1 MGGRF
6 AMREAL
12 ANPDRVA
19 ALILEST
26 HPGIESEIEREA
38 RRQRDA
44 TLATSLV
51 EDYDR
56 FLATWNRLPL
66 FASPS
71 DAPSEPREHF
81 EAIQRS
87 QVPSRMARSLIEHG
101 AGTMMPVRDRLH
113 TLPMPVLAI
122 TGALDRTYP
131 QFRYTHPTAIFQSG
145 WTVLPSKRS
154 TPAHSYWKPSGLFMS
169 LEERSDGDGT
179 IEAFIDWDETTVVSE
194 IDSVP
199 LYNPEGGTIAYYSGA
214 GEDPDDPA
222 VYGTDVWRK
231 RRVFTLKESLDT
243 GTTEA
248 LSVKLESS
256 SPMCLMTMD
265 VHGSYINIG
274 GGRTPQEG

>member
-1 MGGRF
+1 MKPRLILLHGFTGSGRAFDHLRDGFSAVADVETPDMPFHQTGRCVNADLILDLDWNPVGGDATGGHAGPPLLLGYSMGGRF

-51 EDYDR
+51 QDYDR

-71 DAPSEPREHF
+71 DAPSEPRDHF

-122 TGALDRTYP
+122 TGALDRTYTELWAGIVSDAP
-131 QFRYTHPTAIFQSG
+131 NIRHMIIPNAGHRVHLDRPEAYLS
-145 WTVLPSKRS
+145 TVLSFIQEHIPS
-154 TPAHSYWKPSGLFMS
+154 
-169 LEERSDGDGT
+169 
-179 IEAFIDWDETTVVSE
+179 
-194 IDSVP
+194 
-199 LYNPEGGTIAYYSGA
+199 
-214 GEDPDDPA
+214 
-222 VYGTDVWRK
+222 
-231 RRVFTLKESLDT
+231 
-243 GTTEA
+243 
-248 LSVKLESS
+248 
-256 SPMCLMTMD
+256 
-265 VHGSYINIG
+265 
-274 GGRTPQEG
+274 

>member
-1 MGGRF
+1 MKPRLILLHGFTGSGSAFDHLRDGLSEVAHVETPDMPFHQTGRCVNADLILDLDWSPVGGLLGYSMGGRF

-12 ANPDRVA
+12 ANPDRVGM
-19 ALILEST
+19 LILESS
-26 HPGIESEIEREA
+26 HPGIESELEREA

-51 EDYDR
+51 QDYDR

-122 TGALDRTYP
+122 TGALDRTYTELWAGIVSEAP
-131 QFRYTHPTAIFQSG
+131 NIRHVIVPNAGHRVHLDNPSAYLS
-145 WTVLPSKRS
+145 TVLSFIQEHIPS
-154 TPAHSYWKPSGLFMS
+154 
-169 LEERSDGDGT
+169 
-179 IEAFIDWDETTVVSE
+179 
-194 IDSVP
+194 
-199 LYNPEGGTIAYYSGA
+199 
-214 GEDPDDPA
+214 
-222 VYGTDVWRK
+222 
-231 RRVFTLKESLDT
+231 
-243 GTTEA
+243 
-248 LSVKLESS
+248 
-256 SPMCLMTMD
+256 
-265 VHGSYINIG
+265 
-274 GGRTPQEG
+274 